1 MLSDK
6 IKVRISPFIALIID
20 NDAQSWGFVKG
31 DDSSNKNAFLNKLI
45 PNMVALRK
53 ERREEIRELLEN
65 DYQRDDAEKVY
76 ECVNTVI
83 DQVYFRD
90 EELDNLTEDVW
101 IRPDREHLSIFDE
114 IETEELAVTMLDMSA
129 YIRGLL
135 NEYVRLP
142 QYKRQQIL
150 FREEKDLINEACVT
164 ERILRF
170 FYDGERYKVYA
181 YWMMYQYSLKQ
192 QCYLV
197 AYDLERRE
205 IRSFFLEKIKEP
217 YMLKK
222 KFIPPQPLEELL
234 TEYCESGEYNE
245 DTVLIIE
252 EKSDEK

>member
-1 MLSDK
+1 MYTYIMLSDK

-101 IRPDREHLSIFDE
+101 IRPDRGHLSVFDE

-129 YIRGLL
+129 YIRNTSDCL
-135 NEYVRLP
+135 NIKDSRFCFK
-142 QYKRQQIL
+142 KR
-150 FREEKDLINEACVT
+150 
-164 ERILRF
+164 RIL
-170 FYDGERYKVYA
+170 
-181 YWMMYQYSLKQ
+181 
-192 QCYLV
+192 
-197 AYDLERRE
+197 
-205 IRSFFLEKIKEP
+205 
-217 YMLKK
+217 
-222 KFIPPQPLEELL
+222 
-234 TEYCESGEYNE
+234 
-245 DTVLIIE
+245 
-252 EKSDEK
+252 

>member
-6 IKVRISPFIALIID
+6 IKVRISSFIALIID
-20 NDAQSWGFVKG
+20 NDAQSWGFVKS
-31 DDSSNKNAFLNKLI
+31 DDTSNKNAFLNKLI

-53 ERREEIRELLEN
+53 ERREEIRDLLEN

-101 IRPDREHLSIFDE
+101 IRPDKEHLSIFDE
-114 IETEELAVTMLDMSA
+114 IKAEELAVTMLDMST

-150 FREEKDLINEACVT
+150 FRDEKELITEACVT
-164 ERILRF
+164 
-170 FYDGERYKVYA
+170 G
-181 YWMMYQYSLKQ
+181 
-192 QCYLV
+192 
-197 AYDLERRE
+197 
-205 IRSFFLEKIKEP
+205 
-217 YMLKK
+217 
-222 KFIPPQPLEELL
+222 
-234 TEYCESGEYNE
+234 
-245 DTVLIIE
+245 
-252 EKSDEK
+252 